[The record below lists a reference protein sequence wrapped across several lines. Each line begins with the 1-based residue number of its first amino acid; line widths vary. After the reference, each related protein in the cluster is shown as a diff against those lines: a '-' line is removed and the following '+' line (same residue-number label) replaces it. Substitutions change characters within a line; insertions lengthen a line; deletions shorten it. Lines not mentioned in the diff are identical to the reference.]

1 MLANCSF
8 FFFFEISAHA
18 RGFSYQFVAVV
29 IDRHFARTFNE
40 YNSPVTT
47 HATGPHEQAK
57 KKMSKKTPFRQ
68 HRINQVSSSP
78 SFFLLAKERD
88 KSDLKT
94 YKYKQKQSQHAAQQ
108 YYPPKPPSP

>member
-1 MLANCSF
+1 M
-8 FFFFEISAHA
+8 
-18 RGFSYQFVAVV
+18 
-29 IDRHFARTFNE
+29 
-40 YNSPVTT
+40 TT

-57 KKMSKKTPFRQ
+57 KKISREKAPFRQ
-68 HRINQVSSSP
+68 HRVNRVREEEKEENPPDSLLFFSF
-78 SFFLLAKERD
+78 FFLLAKESG